1 MGRLAVDGTIALVTT
16 GTGGDVTLV
25 NDAGLNFAT
34 SSIGGDL
41 TATATSGNI
50 SDTGALT
57 VTGATDI
64 TLGTTPIYTVT
75 GVTSVTDL
83 DGNTVNLDIST
94 FTGGITINYY
104 GYPEDNT
111 DIDLARQVV
120 FAEFIF
126 GIYENRKNIYGGNE
140 EINKMNDIQKMY
152 ELFLKSSPKSK
163 IEVKEAKKHLVHE
176 PKIMKINVSIIEQEK
191 HKKL

>member
-1 MGRLAVDGTIALVTT
+1 
-16 GTGGDVTLV
+16 LV

-41 TATATSGNI
+41 TVTATSGNI

-64 TLGTTPIYTVT
+64 TLGITPILTVT

-83 DGNTVNLDIST
+83 NGNTVNLDIST

-104 GYPEDNT
+104 GYPEEDNT

-140 EINKMNDIQKMY
+140 DINKNDIQEMY

-163 IEVKEAKKHLVHE
+163 LEVKEAKKPLPHE
-176 PKIMKINVSIIEQEK
+176 PKIRKINVDVIEQDR

>member
-1 MGRLAVDGTIALVTT
+1 M
-16 GTGGDVTLV
+16 
-25 NDAGLNFAT
+25 
-34 SSIGGDL
+34 
-41 TATATSGNI
+41 
-50 SDTGALT
+50 
-57 VTGATDI
+57 
-64 TLGTTPIYTVT
+64 GTTPIYTVT

-83 DGNTVNLDIST
+83 LGNTVNLDIST

-140 EINKMNDIQKMY
+140 DINKNDIQKMY
-152 ELFLKSSPKSK
+152 ELFLKSLPKSK
-163 IEVKEAKKHLVHE
+163 IEVKQAKKHLPHE
-176 PKIMKINVSIIEQEK
+176 PRIRKINLDVIEKAE

>member
-1 MGRLAVDGTIALVTT
+1 
-16 GTGGDVTLV
+16 LV

-34 SSIGGDL
+34 SSIGGDF

-64 TLGTTPIYTVT
+64 TLGTTPILTVT

-83 DGNTVNLDIST
+83 NGNTVTLDIST

-104 GYPEDNT
+104 GVEVSDNT
-111 DIDLARQVV
+111 DIDLARQVT
-120 FAEFIF
+120 FAELDFAIDQN
-126 GIYENRKNIYGGNE
+126 ITKIYGSYE
-140 EINKMNDIQKMY
+140 EMQNDISWMY
-152 ELFLKSSPKSK
+152 KLFRDSFPK
-163 IEVKEAKKHLVHE
+163 
-176 PKIMKINVSIIEQEK
+176 QEK
-191 HKKL
+191 FLEIDSQPQPNQVKLKKIKTNTKKNNPSEARKL